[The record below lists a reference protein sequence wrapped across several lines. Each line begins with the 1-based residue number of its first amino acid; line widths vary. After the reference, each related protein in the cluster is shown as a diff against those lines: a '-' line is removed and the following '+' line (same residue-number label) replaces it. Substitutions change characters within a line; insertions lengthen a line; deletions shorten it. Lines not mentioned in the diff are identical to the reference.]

1 MLRDTHNE
9 SVPQWGRPIL
19 LRAVKLL
26 RLHRVR
32 PAVFGLGHVEEHR
45 VRVKLRLVPSLLT
58 AVR

>member
-1 MLRDTHNE
+1 M
-9 SVPQWGRPIL
+9 